1 MKQFLFLLLTISILS
16 CSNDMSNKNDKG
28 NIQTQ
33 PNNKIPGQ
41 TIKQNKSI
49 VTAKLVS
56 KEIIDEENFVL
67 KVKVLEVEDNPNYDG
82 IAIAGE
88 EYELKPGFYFDENK
102 EISDNERN
110 RGLKSLTILNVG
122 DEFKAEI
129 SLEQLQGWIIY
140 RVLN

>member
-16 CSNDMSNKNDKG
+16 CSNNVSDKNDKG

-33 PNNKIPGQ
+33 SNNKISGQ

-49 VTAKLVS
+49 ITAKLVS

-67 KVKVLEVEDNPNYDG
+67 KVKVLEVEDNPNYESM
-82 IAIAGE
+82 AIAGE

-102 EISDNERN
+102 EIPDNERN
-110 RGLKSLTILNVG
+110 RGLKRLTILNAG
-122 DEFKAEI
+122 DQFKAEI

>member
-16 CSNDMSNKNDKG
+16 CSNDMSNKNDKE

-67 KVKVLEVEDNPNYDG
+67 KVKVLEVEDNPNYES
-82 IAIAGE
+82 IAIVGE
-88 EYELKPGFYFDENK
+88 EYDLKPGFYFDENK
-102 EISDNERN
+102 EIPDNERN
-110 RGLKSLTILNVG
+110 RGLKSLTILNAG

-129 SLEQLQGWIIY
+129 SLEQLQGWIIH